1 MRDTGEGTAV
11 GDRRRE
17 RGEMG
22 EQGCRPERGGR
33 KWHPPPRTSSLSSQE
48 WEAGHPVPV
57 PIYKGRK
64 DRPCG
69 LEETTTSP
77 APSCPRGPEG
87 SKWGDHTPLGRS
99 PLRGMHPPTS
109 PGVPPAEL
117 GHWSQPRLPDS
128 SHS

>member
-11 GDRRRE
+11 GDRQTQRE

-33 KWHPPPRTSSLSSQE
+33 KWHPPPQTSSLSSQE
-48 WEAGHPVPV
+48 WEAGRPVPV
-57 PIYKGRK
+57 PVYEGRK
-64 DRPCG
+64 ERPCG
-69 LEETTTSP
+69 LEETMTSP

-99 PLRGMHPPTS
+99 PLCGMPPHIARSAPCRAGPLVSTL
-109 PGVPPAEL
+109 A
-117 GHWSQPRLPDS
+117 PRQFA
-128 SHS
+128 